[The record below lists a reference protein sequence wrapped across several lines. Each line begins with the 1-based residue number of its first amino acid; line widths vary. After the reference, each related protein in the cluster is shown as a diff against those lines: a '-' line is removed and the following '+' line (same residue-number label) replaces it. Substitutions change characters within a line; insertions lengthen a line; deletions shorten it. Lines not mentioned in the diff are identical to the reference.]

1 MELKFSDILKDVY
14 NDDVDKAIEILNKN
28 EEKENCI
35 IREAF
40 DDDFT
45 SKETAIYRIQYEFL
59 DNVLSPKTVDK
70 DYLKENMDQI
80 IKKIETMTEGDIKII
95 IHNDSNKS
103 GGGVNPMVSYEE
115 GAKRRGRPKKGGT
128 EEELDET
135 KEMYIVQGKVKKS
148 GKIENISKPISKSD
162 AEKLKDSLTQSLKMA
177 IDDYKWVSD
186 LKIVPFIQETVVMD
200 DETEDEELEEKKT
213 SDDEEELDEKKT
225 SDDEEELD
233 EKKTSDDEE
242 ELDEKKTSDDEE
254 SSMKWEEIDAMMD
267 DETEDEELE
276 EKKTSDDEE
285 DLEEDDE
292 KEDDEK
298 EDDEI
303 EEEKKV
309 DDKKEDDEIEE
320 SEEESSEDS
329 DEEKF
334 ETYMKSKKSE
344 EELDEKK
351 TSDEEDEET
360 EE

>member
-225 SDDEEELD
+225 SDDEE
-233 EKKTSDDEE
+233 
-242 ELDEKKTSDDEE
+242 